1 MADNTPLIENNEAIG
16 KKLTNLKKFEKKVK
30 DYIKKLNDSENIDN
44 KKKQAIEKDITSFD
58 KALKDLK
65 TELNKEENN
74 NNSEAIQITKNYIN
88 QVEREVIPLVQRLK
102 EKIQYFIPLVEC
114 SSEDNK
120 DEENQDQ
127 KLVIQDLSNN
137 EEILKQ
143 RGKELNEI
151 HQISSQ
157 INDMTNEM
165 SKKVESQ
172 GIILDNIE
180 NNVNQTEKNATE
192 AKKEIIKAD
201 KMSRGNRKRMICYIV
216 IISVA
221 ILSITGI
228 LLSLFLRVCNF

>member
-1 MADNTPLIENNEAIG
+1 M
-16 KKLTNLKKFEKKVK
+16 K

-65 TELNKEENN
+65 TELSKEENN
-74 NNSEAIQITKNYIN
+74 NNSEAVQITKNYLN

-120 DEENQDQ
+120 DEGNQDQ

-180 NNVNQTEKNATE
+180 NNVNQTEKNATA

-201 KMSRGNRKRMICYIV
+201 QMSRGNSKRMICYIV

-228 LLSLFLRVCNF
+228 LLSLFLK